1 MGRYTDPKCRQCRR
15 IGEKL
20 FLKGERCFTPRCAVD
35 RRKNPPGEAVPRR
48 RRSSDWAIQLREKQ
62 RARWTYGVLERQFRK
77 YYDMAQEQ
85 SGATGDVL
93 LQLLERR
100 LDNAV
105 YRLSFV
111 DSRAQGRQIV
121 GHGHITVNGRVVN
134 IPSYHVTPG
143 DTIGWKTTGDTLP
156 QFVQDLTDSIPRRPV
171 PPWLKLD
178 VQNLTGQV
186 NSLPEP
192 TEIDTGIDVRMIV
205 EFYSK

>member
-1 MGRYTDPKCRQCRR
+1 MARYTDPKCRQCRR

-20 FLKGERCFTPRCAVD
+20 FLKGDRCFTPRCAVE
-35 RRKNPPGEAVPRR
+35 RRKRPPGEAIPRR

-77 YYDMAQEQ
+77 YYNMAQEQ
-85 SGATGDVL
+85 TGATGDIL

-100 LDNAV
+100 LDNVV

-121 GHGHITVNGRVVN
+121 GHGHITVNGKRVN
-134 IPSYHVTPG
+134 IPSYHVVPG
-143 DTIGWKTTGDTLP
+143 DIVGWKTAGDALP
-156 QFVQDLTDSIPRRPV
+156 QFVQDLTDSLPKRPV

-178 VQNLTGQV
+178 PQDLTGEV
-186 NSLPEP
+186 LSLPEP
-192 TEIDTGIDVRMIV
+192 TEVDTGIDVRMIV